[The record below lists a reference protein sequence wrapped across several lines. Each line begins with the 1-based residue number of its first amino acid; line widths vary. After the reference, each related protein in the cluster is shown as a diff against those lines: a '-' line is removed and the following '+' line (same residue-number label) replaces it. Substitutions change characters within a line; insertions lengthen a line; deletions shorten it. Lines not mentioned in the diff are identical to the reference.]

1 VSRLV
6 LEYYVVLDSIL
17 RDKPEV
23 RHLLAWCRHCGIPF
37 IRDPRNAGR
46 EDLGCPFGCADLH
59 RRRGSNE
66 RSTRYNSSP
75 EGKRKRYRHREE
87 RLAAKR
93 SAAEASKAAEV
104 DPPTPVEAAQG
115 AVSQR
120 VESPPRDRQVEPP
133 CPSPAVPPPANDR
146 TASSGEFAVSAED
159 RIDPSPREPGLC
171 AGADAVPAGPERA
184 EFDPGIVSY
193 IRVVIS
199 VLEGRRVHREEIL
212 EMLARAKRQR
222 SFAREKRVDYVLRRL
237 REEPEKPP

>member
-1 VSRLV
+1 V

-59 RRRGSNE
+59 RRRDSNE
-66 RSTRYNSSP
+66 RSARYNSSP
-75 EGKRKRYRHREE
+75 VGKRKRRQHKEE

-104 DPPTPVEAAQG
+104 HPPTPVEAAHG

-120 VESPPRDRQVEPP
+120 VETPPRDRQVEPP
-133 CPSPAVPPPANDR
+133 CPFPAVPPPANDR
-146 TASSGEFAVSAED
+146 TASSGESAVSAED
-159 RIDPSPREPGLC
+159 RIDPSPRAPGLC
-171 AGADAVPAGPERA
+171 AGVDAVPAGPERA

-212 EMLARAKRQR
+212 EMLARTKRQR
-222 SFAREKRVDYVLRRL
+222 SFAREKRLDYVLRRL